1 MAELAARRLP
11 PALTF
16 GPLLRLL
23 PPSARFTL
31 RGTGEVSKAAG
42 EALGFELTQQ
52 ACRSVCHGEHAALWL
67 GPDEQLLL
75 LPESQSEA
83 TIERLRAALNGMRHS
98 LVDISHRQLALQL
111 EGVPAALALNVG
123 CPLDLDPTAFPV
135 GMCTRTVLGKAEI
148 VLWRTAAHAFHIE
161 VWRSFAD
168 YVVCFL
174 NEATRELAC

>member
-1 MAELAARRLP
+1 MAELTARRLP
-11 PALTF
+11 PPLTL

-23 PPSARFTL
+23 PRTARFSL
-31 RGTGEVSKAAG
+31 RGAAELSKAA
-42 EALGFELTQQ
+42 EAVLGFELPQQ
-52 ACRSVCHGEHAALWL
+52 ACRSVRQREYAALWL
-67 GPDEQLLL
+67 GPDERLLL
-75 LPESQSEA
+75 LPESQAEA
-83 TIERLRAALNGMRHS
+83 TVERLRAALQGLRHS

-111 EGVPAALALNVG
+111 EGAAAALALNVG
-123 CPLDLDPTAFPV
+123 CPLDLDATAFPV

-148 VLWRTAAHAFHIE
+148 VLWRTAADAFHIE